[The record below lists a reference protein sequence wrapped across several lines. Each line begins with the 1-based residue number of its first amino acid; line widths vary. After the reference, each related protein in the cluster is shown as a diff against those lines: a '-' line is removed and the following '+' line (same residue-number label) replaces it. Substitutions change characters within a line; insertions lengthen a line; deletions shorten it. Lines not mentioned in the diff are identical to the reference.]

1 MTLTS
6 YSFFEKYFGSEPATS
21 ARPPVLINGTAS
33 DVTNN
38 TRFISVT
45 PKSDTLFTNT
55 LRFLSQCISKT
66 LGFLDVRAFALFT
79 LTLANPLRFL
89 SQCIFESL
97 RLSRCTGIRPIYAHT
112 RKSAVLSFAVHLENP
127 WFSRCTGIRPIS
139 RQKYAILCASTVSR
153 ISVGCTAH
161 CLRSLYHVMGEQKIP
176 KLSDSD
182 TIFCCR
188 FVETTLLIRFIFQ
201 ADSVCNQCYKF

>member
-55 LRFLSQCISKT
+55 QCIFRCAFFRSASSKAY
-66 LGFLDVRAFALFT
+66 GFLDVRAFALFT
-79 LTLANPLRFL
+79 LTLANPLCFL
-89 SQCIFESL
+89 SQCISKTIGFL
-97 RLSRCTGIRPIYAHT
+97 DVRAFALSADRNTRYFVQAQYRAFLSAALLIAYAHYT
-112 RKSAVLSFAVHLENP
+112 TLWGSRKYLNCLIQILYFAAVL
-127 WFSRCTGIRPIS
+127 
-139 RQKYAILCASTVSR
+139 
-153 ISVGCTAH
+153 
-161 CLRSLYHVMGEQKIP
+161 
-176 KLSDSD
+176 
-182 TIFCCR
+182 
-188 FVETTLLIRFIFQ
+188 
-201 ADSVCNQCYKF
+201 

>member
-55 LRFLSQCISKT
+55 LRFLSQCI
-66 LGFLDVRAFALFT
+66 
-79 LTLANPLRFL
+79 
-89 SQCIFESL
+89 FESL
-97 RLSRCTGIRPIYAHT
+97 RLSRCTGIRPIFAHT

-139 RQKYAILCASTVSR
+139 QQKYAILCASTVSR

>member
-55 LRFLSQCISKT
+55 QCISKT
-66 LGFLDVRAFALFT
+66 PSFLDVRAFALFT
-79 LTLANPLRFL
+79 LTLANQLCFL
-89 SQCIFESL
+89 SQCIFENPWF
-97 RLSRCTGIRPIYAHT
+97 SRCTGIRLIYAHT
-112 RKSAVLSFAVHLENP
+112 RKSAALSFAVHLENL

>member
-55 LRFLSQCISKT
+55 QCISKT

-97 RLSRCTGIRPIYAHT
+97 QL
-112 RKSAVLSFAVHLENP
+112 
-127 WFSRCTGIRPIS
+127 SRCTGIRPIS

-176 KLSDSD
+176 KMSDSD

-188 FVETTLLIRFIFQ
+188 FCRNHPFNTLYIPGGFCLQ
-201 ADSVCNQCYKF
+201 SVL

>member
-55 LRFLSQCISKT
+55 QCIFRCAFFRSASRKPLVFSMYGHSPYLRSHSQIRCAFFRSASSKAY
-66 LGFLDVRAFALFT
+66 GFLDVRAFALSVDRNTRYFVQ
-79 LTLANPLRFL
+79 AQYRAFL
-89 SQCIFESL
+89 SAALLIA
-97 RLSRCTGIRPIYAHT
+97 YAHYT
-112 RKSAVLSFAVHLENP
+112 TLWGSRKYLKCLIQILYFA
-127 WFSRCTGIRPIS
+127 
-139 RQKYAILCASTVSR
+139 A
-153 ISVGCTAH
+153 
-161 CLRSLYHVMGEQKIP
+161 
-176 KLSDSD
+176 
-182 TIFCCR
+182 IFCR
-188 FVETTLLIRFIFQ
+188 NHPFNTLYIPGGFCLQ
-201 ADSVCNQCYKF
+201 SVL

>member
-1 MTLTS
+1 M
-6 YSFFEKYFGSEPATS
+6 
-21 ARPPVLINGTAS
+21 INGTAS

-55 LRFLSQCISKT
+55 QCISKTLGFLDVWAFALFTLTLANTLRFLSQCISKT
-66 LGFLDVRAFALFT
+66 FGFLDVRAFALFT
-79 LTLANPLRFL
+79 LTLANTLCFL
-89 SQCIFESL
+89 SQCIF
-97 RLSRCTGIRPIYAHT
+97 
-112 RKSAVLSFAVHLENP
+112 ENP